1 MFKKIK
7 NNYKNKIIIDNEIFK
22 MLKYY
27 DKIE

>member
-1 MFKKIK
+1 MFQKLK

-22 MLKYY
+22 ILKYY